1 MNKEIVKNANV
12 SNKPMTKLQIEYF
25 TNRIDRLTSEKR
37 KSLKSHYESEIQ
49 KESKNNY
56 NKFIDTL
63 NLKTEINNYKNAY
76 NQLDSANIKSN
87 LLEGKHNKEL
97 KELKEKQEQESL
109 KLEKVLKEKNI
120 EVEKQQTILTES
132 LNNWNK
138 IREWDV
144 YRFRF
149 HDIDELDSELR
160 SACYEETKRA
170 FYKSTAGKE
179 LKAIDDVQINILDH
193 IHSNNL
199 DKDILT
205 VIGSNLTKIG
215 INTQL
220 QLTN

>member
-1 MNKEIVKNANV
+1 MNQEIVKNANV

-25 TNRIDRLTSEKR
+25 TNRIDRLTNEKR
-37 KSLKSHYESEIQ
+37 RSLESEFESEIQ

-63 NLKTEINNYKNAY
+63 KIKPQIDDFKDSTANYESTQKKLNEVERKHSKEIELLKVKHEMEIV
-76 NQLDSANIKSN
+76 
-87 LLEGKHNKEL
+87 
-97 KELKEKQEQESL
+97 
-109 KLEKVLKEKNI
+109 KLEKVKD
-120 EVEKQQTILTES
+120 KQGKDLNDKRDVLYES
-132 LNNWNK
+132 LDNWNK
-138 IREWDV
+138 IRQWNI
-144 YRFRF
+144 YRFN
-149 HDIDELDSELR
+149 LDSINELESDLR
-160 SACYEETKRA
+160 SACYDETKTA

-205 VIGSNLTKIG
+205 VIGHNLTKIG

>member
-1 MNKEIVKNANV
+1 MNQEIVKNANV

-25 TNRIDRLTSEKR
+25 TNRIDRLTNEKR
-37 KSLKSHYESEIQ
+37 RSLESEYESEIQ

-63 NLKTEINNYKNAY
+63 KIKPLINDFKDSYNKYESTLKKTDE
-76 NQLDSANIKSN
+76 
-87 LLEGKHNKEL
+87 LEGKHNKEIRDL
-97 KELKEKQEQESL
+97 KARQEIETEKLSKVKLSQGMTLSDNRDALSESL
-109 KLEKVLKEKNI
+109 
-120 EVEKQQTILTES
+120 ES
-132 LNNWNK
+132 WNK
-138 IREWDV
+138 IRGWGF
-144 YRFRF
+144 YSFAT
-149 HDIDELDSELR
+149 DSINALESDLR
-160 SACYEETKRA
+160 KACYDETRSA

-179 LKAIDDVQINILDH
+179 LKAIDDVQVNILDH

-205 VIGSNLTKIG
+205 VIGHNLTKIG

>member
-1 MNKEIVKNANV
+1 MNQEIVKNANV

-25 TNRIDRLTSEKR
+25 TDRIERLTSEKR

-63 NLKTEINNYKNAY
+63 NLKTELSNYKSAY
-76 NQLDSANIKSN
+76 NQFDSANIKYN
-87 LLEGKHNKEL
+87 LLEGKHNKEIN
-97 KELKEKQEQESL
+97 ELKDRQEQESEKL
-109 KLEKVLKEKNI
+109 KKLLKDKNI
-120 EVEKQQTILTES
+120 ELDKHETVLKES

-138 IREWDV
+138 IREWDI
-144 YRFRF
+144 YSFRF
-149 HDIDELDSELR
+149 DTVDELESDLR
-160 SACYEETKRA
+160 NACYEETKTA

-179 LKAIDDVQINILDH
+179 LKAIDDVQVNILDH

-199 DKDILT
+199 DKDILS
-205 VIGSNLTKIG
+205 VIGHNLTKIG

>member
-1 MNKEIVKNANV
+1 MNQEIVKNANV

-25 TNRIDRLTSEKR
+25 TDRIDRLTNEKR
-37 KSLKSHYESEIQ
+37 RSLESEFESEIQ

-63 NLKTEINNYKNAY
+63 KIKS
-76 NQLDSANIKSN
+76 QLDDFKNSR
-87 LLEGKHNKEL
+87 NKYDL
-97 KELKEKQEQESL
+97 IQEKRH
-109 KLEKVLKEKNI
+109 KLEKKHKLDMEILERKQEIETEKL
-120 EVEKQQTILTES
+120 EMVRDKQGQTLTDKRDRLSES
-132 LNNWNK
+132 LDNWNK
-138 IREWDV
+138 IRQWGI
-144 YRFRF
+144 YRFN
-149 HDIDELDSELR
+149 LDSINELESDLR
-160 SACYEETKRA
+160 RACYDETRSA

-179 LKAIDDVQINILDH
+179 LKAIDDVQVNILDH

-205 VIGSNLTKIG
+205 VIGHNLTKIG

>member
-1 MNKEIVKNANV
+1 MNQEIVKNANV

-25 TNRIDRLTSEKR
+25 TNRIDRLTNEKR
-37 KSLKSHYESEIQ
+37 RSLESEFESEIQ

-63 NLKTEINNYKNAY
+63 KIKPQIDDFKDSTANYESTQKKLNEVERKHSKEIELLKVKHEMEIV
-76 NQLDSANIKSN
+76 
-87 LLEGKHNKEL
+87 
-97 KELKEKQEQESL
+97 
-109 KLEKVLKEKNI
+109 KLEKVKD
-120 EVEKQQTILTES
+120 KQGKDLNDKRDVLYES
-132 LNNWNK
+132 LDNWNK
-138 IREWDV
+138 IRQWKI
-144 YRFRF
+144 YRFN
-149 HDIDELDSELR
+149 LDSINELESDLR
-160 SACYEETKRA
+160 SACYDETKTA

-205 VIGSNLTKIG
+205 VIGSNLSKIG